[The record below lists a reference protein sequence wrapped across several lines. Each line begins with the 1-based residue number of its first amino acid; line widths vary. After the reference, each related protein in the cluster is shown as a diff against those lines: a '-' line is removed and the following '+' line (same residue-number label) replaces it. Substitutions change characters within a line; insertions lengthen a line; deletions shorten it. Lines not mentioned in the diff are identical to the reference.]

1 MSEILMKCIDLE
13 KRKNILIK
21 NWGYKHP
28 EKSYEEETFRTNF
41 RRQRDRILYTGGFR
55 RLQDKTQVISAM
67 KSGDHRTRLT
77 HTLEV
82 EQIAISLSDA
92 LGLNSD
98 LVSAIAVGHDIG
110 HTPFG
115 HAVERVLNDKLSKQG
130 GFSHAIQSVK
140 YLNEKM
146 RKDKTPNE
154 VLMIQDIIF
163 EGILKHDTDVYI
175 GAYDNRQWDCSKYK
189 LDDASTLEMQVVY
202 WADKIA
208 YLTHD
213 FEDFYCTEIYSNA
226 RNNSSDIEDKLKT
239 ILANLIPEKPKIR
252 DDLRFFETRDLIR
265 NIIAQLI
272 GQSEKNLKSNENLDS
287 EDMRKETTRLIKE
300 EEKKEAAEKAK
311 KEKEDSA
318 VEKKYVEYLDV
329 CKIRELGSQLEDMQ
343 QRNDKDLQEIIES
356 TKKMIKTVKNIKKN
370 AYMDRL
376 MINFTDDYR
385 KYYKELRKLLDDYYI
400 FSPEITRSDAKAE
413 KIANCLF
420 DDFVQNIK
428 LLPLNIRSRIKEHI
442 DDPDGASSKERI
454 VADYIASMTD
464 RYAELIYTDLNAI
477 GGNYDY

>member
-13 KRKNILIK
+13 KCKNRLIK
-21 NWGYKHP
+21 EWGYEHP
-28 EKSYEEETFRTNF
+28 EKLYEEETYRTNF

-98 LVSAIAVGHDIG
+98 LVSAIACGHDVG

-115 HAVERVLNDKLSKQG
+115 HAVERVLNYKLNKQG

-146 RKDKTPNE
+146 RKDKTPKK
-154 VLMIQDIIF
+154 VQKLQDLIF
-163 EGILKHDTDVYI
+163 EGILKHDTDVYV
-175 GAYDNRQWDCSKYK
+175 GDYDDRQWDCSQYK
-189 LDDASTLEMQVVY
+189 LNEAGTLEMQVVY

-213 FEDFYCTEIYSNA
+213 FEDFYNTDIYLNA
-226 RNNSSDIEDKLKT
+226 KKNHSELEKELKT
-239 ILANLIPEKPKIR
+239 ILADLTKNPKIKKN
-252 DDLRFFETRDLIR
+252 LKFFETRNLIR

-272 GQSEKNLKSNENLDS
+272 EQSEKNIKSNKNLNS

-300 EEKKEAAEKAK
+300 EERKQAAVAK
-311 KEKEDSA
+311 KEKEDSS
-318 VEKKYVEYLDV
+318 VEENYVEYLEV
-329 CKIRELGSQLEDMQ
+329 SKIKELLSQLEDMK
-343 QRNDKDLQEIIES
+343 QRNDKDQQGLVES
-356 TKKMIKTVKNIKKN
+356 TIKTVKKIKKN
-370 AYMDRL
+370 AYMDCL

-385 KYYKELRKLLDDYYI
+385 KHFKELRVLLDKHYI
-400 FSPEITRSDAKAE
+400 CSPEITRSDAKAE

-420 DDFVQNIK
+420 NDFVGNPN
-428 LLPLNIRSRIKEHI
+428 LLPLSIRDRIN
-442 DDPDGASSKERI
+442 DNDPDGANSTERI

-464 RYAELIYTDLNAI
+464 RYAEVIYTDLNAI

>member
-13 KRKNILIK
+13 KSKNSQIK
-21 NWGYKHP
+21 DWGYKHP
-28 EKSYEEETFRTNF
+28 EQSYEEETFRTNF

-98 LVSAIAVGHDIG
+98 LVSAIACGHDVG

-115 HAVERVLNDKLSKQG
+115 HAVERVLNEKLRKQG

-140 YLNEKM
+140 YLTEKM
-146 RKDKTPNE
+146 RKDKKTPKE
-154 VLMIQDIIF
+154 VQDLQNIIF
-163 EGILKHDTDVYI
+163 EGILKHDTDVYV

-189 LDDASTLEMQVVY
+189 LDEAGTLEMQVVY

-213 FEDFYCTEIYSNA
+213 FEDFFNTEIYLNA
-226 RNNSSDIEDKLKT
+226 RKIPSDLEDKLKT
-239 ILANLIPEKPKIR
+239 FLANLTKNPKIEE
-252 DDLRFFETRDLIR
+252 DLKFFETRDLIR
-265 NIIAQLI
+265 TIIAELI
-272 GQSEKNLKSNENLDS
+272 EQSKENIKSNITLNS

-300 EEKKEAAEKAK
+300 EERKLAAEKVRE
-311 KEKEDSA
+311 EKEEMVKNYID
-318 VEKKYVEYLDV
+318 YLDV
-329 CKIRELGSQLEDMQ
+329 SKIKELESQLEDMQ
-343 QRNDKDLQEIIES
+343 HNKRNIIDTIKE
-356 TKKMIKTVKNIKKN
+356 IKTN
-370 AYMDRL
+370 AYTDCL
-376 MINFTDDYR
+376 IINFSVDYR
-385 KYYKELRKLLDDYYI
+385 KHFKGLRKLLNKYYI
-400 FSPEITRSDAKAE
+400 CSPEITRSDAKAE

-420 DDFVQNIK
+420 NDFVANPN
-428 LLPLNIRSRIKEHI
+428 LLPLSIRGRIK
-442 DDPDGASSKERI
+442 DNDADVATSTERI

-464 RYAELIYTDLNAI
+464 RYAEVIYTDLNAI

>member
-13 KRKNILIK
+13 KSKNGLIK
-21 NWGYKHP
+21 KWGYKHP
-28 EKSYEEETFRTNF
+28 EKLYEEETYRTNF

-98 LVSAIAVGHDIG
+98 LVSAIACGHDVG

-115 HAVERVLNDKLSKQG
+115 HAVERALNKKLNKQG

-146 RKDKTPNE
+146 RKDKTPKK
-154 VLMIQDIIF
+154 VQKLQDLIF
-163 EGILKHDTDVYI
+163 EGILKHDTDVYV
-175 GAYDNRQWDCSKYK
+175 GDYDNRQWDCSQYK
-189 LDDASTLEMQVVY
+189 LDEAGTLEMQVVY

-213 FEDFYCTEIYSNA
+213 FEDFYNTEIYLHAKKNYPQL
-226 RNNSSDIEDKLKT
+226 EVELKT
-239 ILANLIPEKPKIR
+239 ILAELTKNPKIKKNIK
-252 DDLRFFETRDLIR
+252 LFETRNLIR

-272 GQSEKNLKSNENLDS
+272 DQSKKNIKSKTLKPNGI
-287 EDMRKETTRLIKE
+287 RIETTRLIKE
-300 EEKKEAAEKAK
+300 EELKQAK

-318 VEKKYVEYLDV
+318 VEVNYVEYLEV
-329 CKIRELGSQLEDMQ
+329 NKIKELEAQLEDIKK
-343 QRNDKDLQEIIES
+343 RNDKDQQELVDS
-356 TKKMIKTVKNIKKN
+356 TIKTVKKIKKN
-370 AYMDRL
+370 AYMDCL
-376 MINFTDDYR
+376 MINFTDEYR
-385 KYYKELRKLLDDYYI
+385 KNYKELRKLLDDYYI

-420 DDFVQNIK
+420 DDFVANIR
-428 LLPLNIRSRIKEHI
+428 LLPLNIRKRIKDKDNNNDNE
-442 DDPDGASSKERI
+442 PVGANSKERI

-464 RYAELIYTDLNAI
+464 RYAEVIYTDLNAI

>member
-1 MSEILMKCIDLE
+1 MPEILMKCIDME
-13 KRKNILIK
+13 KSKNDLIK
-21 NWGYKHP
+21 AWGYKHP

-98 LVSAIAVGHDIG
+98 LVSAIACGHDVG

-115 HAVERVLNDKLSKQG
+115 HAVERVLNKKLNKQG

-146 RKDKTPNE
+146 RKDKTPKE
-154 VLMIQDIIF
+154 VQDLQDIIF
-163 EGILKHDTDVYI
+163 EGILKHDTDVYV
-175 GAYDNRQWDCSKYK
+175 GDYDNRQFDCLKYK
-189 LDDASTLEMQVVY
+189 LNEAGTLEMQVVY

-213 FEDFYCTEIYSNA
+213 FEDFYNTGIYFNA
-226 RNNSSDIEDKLKT
+226 RKDQSDLEEKLKT
-239 ILANLIPEKPKIR
+239 ILADLTKNPKIVE
-252 DDLRFFETRDLIR
+252 DLTLFETRDLIR
-265 NIIAQLI
+265 TIIAQLI
-272 GQSEKNLKSNENLDS
+272 EQSKENIKSNITLKS
-287 EDMRKETTRLIKE
+287 EDMRKKTTRLIKE
-300 EEKKEAAEKAK
+300 EERKQAAEKV
-311 KEKEDSA
+311 KEE
-318 VEKKYVEYLDV
+318 VEEAEAEKNYMEYLEV
-329 CKIRELGSQLEDMQ
+329 SKIKELESQLEDMQ
-343 QRNDKDLQEIIES
+343 QNTQ
-356 TKKMIKTVKNIKKN
+356 KMIETIKGIKKIKKN
-370 AYMDRL
+370 AYMDCL
-376 MINFTDDYR
+376 MINFTGDYR
-385 KYYKELRKLLDDYYI
+385 KHFKELRELLDEYYI
-400 FSPEITRSDAKAE
+400 RSPEIARADAKAE

-420 DDFVQNIK
+420 NDFVETPR
-428 LLPLNIRSRIKEHI
+428 LLPLNIRGRIKEPI
-442 DDPDGASSKERI
+442 DDPDGANSKERI

-464 RYAELIYTDLNAI
+464 RYAEVIYTDLNAI